1 MKFFSFIGKSVAL
14 GIIISAIILALVP
27 DLRRGSGLSLDV
39 FSRKPQ
45 IEQKQSYYTAISQS
59 APAVVNIYS
68 TSIDVRSNGGR
79 RQQVNRTS
87 LGSGVIMT
95 ENGYVLTCWHVI
107 KNAESTFVTLQD
119 SRFVSAELVGFD
131 EITDLAVLKINAD
144 NLHVIPQL
152 DDPKT
157 RVGDVVLAIGNP
169 LNIGQSITSGIVSR
183 SGHNI
188 TQNFIDFI
196 QTDAVLNEGN
206 SGGALVDSNGVLIG
220 INNADFKTLDRQG
233 RVVDANGIFFAVPYS
248 LARRVMDEIISNGK
262 ATHGQLGFVG
272 AKIIDGLGV
281 VILSIE
287 PGSPADKAGLQL
299 EDVILTIN
307 SAELAS
313 LDQTLNMIAKS
324 TPGDTLELTV
334 SRDGSTSTVNVIV
347 GEATRN

>member
-27 DLRRGSGLSLDV
+27 DLRKGSGLSLDV
-39 FSRKPQ
+39 FSRQPQ

-68 TSIDVRSNGGR
+68 TSIDVRNSGGR
-79 RQQVNRTS
+79 RQQVNRVD

-95 ENGYVLTCWHVI
+95 ESGYILTCWHVV
-107 KNAESTFVTLQD
+107 KNAESAFVTLQD
-119 SRFVSAELVGFD
+119 SRVASAELVGFD

-144 NLHVIPQL
+144 NLSVIPQV

-196 QTDAVLNEGN
+196 QTDAVLNDGN

-220 INNADFKTLDRQG
+220 INNADFKTLDKQG
-233 RVVDANGIFFAVPYS
+233 RVVNANGIFFAVRYS

-262 ATHGQLGFVG
+262 ATHGQLGFEG
-272 AKIIDGLGV
+272 GIINDVPGV
-281 VILSIE
+281 IISGIE
-287 PGSPADKAGLQL
+287 PGSPADTAGLQL
-299 EDVILTIN
+299 DDAILSIN
-307 SAELAS
+307 GVELAS
-313 LDQTLNMIAKS
+313 LDQALNMVAKS

-334 SRDGSTSTVNVIV
+334 FRSGTTLTINVIV
-347 GEATRN
+347 GEATKN